1 MNSENVIVA
10 VITGV
15 STYFAT
21 QAKSRYDV
29 KRQEIESDSTT
40 EGIYV
45 ENMTA
50 ILAEIK
56 GIQGHFKE
64 LKDSSIEKFTRKQ
77 LSKGVKVDTREDGIY
92 IDIYCSLS
100 YGINISETAKTIQST
115 IFNSVTTMTTIEPSQ
130 INVHIT
136 HIEPTN

>member
-1 MNSENVIVA
+1 MVKVSETSHSNLGKIEIAPEVLTVIA
-10 VITGV
+10 SI
-15 STYFAT
+15 AT
-21 QAKSRYDV
+21 
-29 KRQEIESDSTT
+29 
-40 EGIYV
+40 
-45 ENMTA
+45 
-50 ILAEIK
+50 AEIK

-64 LKDSSIEKFTRKQ
+64 LKNSSIEKFTRKQ

-136 HIEPTN
+136 HIEPTT